1 MWRVTTLRYC
11 TPSKTMRK
19 VEGLSTTLGELPAD
33 MLDEV
38 ALLMDKSLLQQTGQ
52 EGEALR
58 LVMSETIREY
68 GLEALAAPFSH
79 LPTPERAQISARRG
93 YAHELVGLIG
103 WRQTSRDK

>member
-1 MWRVTTLRYC
+1 
-11 TPSKTMRK
+11 MRK

-38 ALLMDKSLLQQTGQ
+38 ASLMDKSLLQQTGQ

-93 YAHELVGLIG
+93 SAHELVGLIG